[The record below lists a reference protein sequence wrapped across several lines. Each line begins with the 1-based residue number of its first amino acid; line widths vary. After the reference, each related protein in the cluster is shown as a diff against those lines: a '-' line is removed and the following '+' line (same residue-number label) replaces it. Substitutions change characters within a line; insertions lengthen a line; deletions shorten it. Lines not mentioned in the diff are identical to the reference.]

1 MEDSRV
7 PQRHARRF
15 LVALARAGYA
25 ARGVVYLIIGS
36 FAITAS
42 LGGPGRAERTD
53 SEGALVT
60 LLDAPFGEV
69 LLGLVAI
76 GLLGHA
82 LWRTSQSLFDAD
94 HRGRDLPG
102 LFARA
107 GQAVSAMTHVGLAVY
122 AVRLLVADS
131 VGGGSGARSLSAQL
145 LQQTWG
151 PALLALIGLCVI
163 GGGIAQIHKGWTEQY
178 RRWMPLTAAPAW
190 TSPVC
195 RFGLCARG
203 AVFAIT
209 GGLLVTA
216 AWKHD
221 PSESGGLR
229 EALRVLQAQPYGDAL
244 FLVVALGLFAFG
256 VYSWLQA
263 VYRRVDVPPELERVP
278 RWTGVRAFSRG

>member
-25 ARGVVYLIIGS
+25 ARAVVYLIIGS
-36 FAITAS
+36 FAITAA
-42 LGGPGRAERTD
+42 LGDPRSAERTD
-53 SEGALVT
+53 SQGALAT
-60 LLDAPFGEV
+60 LLEAPFGEI
-69 LLGLVAI
+69 LLGMLAI

-82 LWRTSQSLFDAD
+82 LWRSSQSLFDAD
-94 HRGRDLPG
+94 HRGRDLRG
-102 LFARA
+102 LCARA
-107 GQAVSAMTHVGLAVY
+107 GQAVSAATHVGLAVY
-122 AVRLLVADS
+122 AVRLLAAES
-131 VGGGSGARSLSAQL
+131 VGSDSGARSLSAQL
-145 LQQTWG
+145 LQQSWG

-203 AVFAIT
+203 VVFAIT
-209 GGLLVTA
+209 GGLLLTA

-221 PSESGGLR
+221 PSQSGGLR
-229 EALRVLQAQPYGDAL
+229 EALGVLQAQPYGDTLFAL
-244 FLVVALGLFAFG
+244 VAFGLFAFG
-256 VYSWLQA
+256 VYSGLQA
-263 VYRRVDVPPELERVP
+263 VYRRVDVPPELQRAP
-278 RWTGVRAFSRG
+278 RWTGVRALSGG